1 MTKAQLVK
9 VIDNRIQNMATKG
22 VYYPRRLKPK
32 WDSLTKVNEKLEL
45 FEKYLDNENSSIGF
59 LRLLKVNLP
68 NKTLESIIIED
79 PSCCDL
85 LNIEDGYQKC
95 IDKFNK
101 YNNGKEYLISLGISQ
116 KPSD

>member
-32 WDSLTKVNEKLEL
+32 WNSLTKVNEKLEL
-45 FEKYLDNENSSIGF
+45 FEKYLDSETSSIGF

-68 NKTLESIIIED
+68 NKTLESIIIDD
-79 PSCCDL
+79 PSYVDL
-85 LNIEDGYQKC
+85 LSIDNPYQKC
-95 IDKFNK
+95 IDKFKK
-101 YNNGKEYLISLGISQ
+101 YKNGKDYLISKGIG
-116 KPSD
+116 

>member
-1 MTKAQLVK
+1 MTKAQLVR
-9 VIDNRIQNMATKG
+9 VIDNRIKNMATKG

-32 WDSLTKVNEKLEL
+32 WDSLTKMNEKLEL
-45 FEKYLDNENSSIGF
+45 FEKYLDSETSSIGF

-85 LNIEDGYQKC
+85 LKIEDGYQKC
-95 IDKFNK
+95 VNKFKK
-101 YNNGKEYLISLGISQ
+101 YKNGKDYLISKGIS
-116 KPSD
+116 